1 MKSFLTS
8 LLLFL
13 AFNLQAQLTGTVNTY
28 SGVSAVNGANA
39 KVTVASA
46 AGFAVGEL
54 VLLMQMQGAQINESN
69 SASFGSISSL
79 NDAGLYELQR
89 ICDINSNEITFET
102 NLINSYNTAGATNP
116 GIQLIKV
123 PEYVNIDVGAV
134 TAPNWNGT
142 SGGVL
147 VVAASGTINLVDN
160 ISLDGKGFRGGTST
174 SLASPCNFLSDFNAY
189 FYANGGFEGN
199 AKGEGIAAWI
209 SGKESGRG
217 AQASG
222 GGGGNDHNTGAAG
235 GANYGAGGDGGT
247 TQSLGFFDCPGLY
260 AGDGGLALGGI
271 AYSGL
276 SPAVFMGGGGGAGHA
291 NNNESPDAGNGGGLV
306 LLIADVIEGNGF
318 SISVNGGSPI
328 NAGSDGGSGAGA
340 GGTILLSANSFST
353 TMLNLSA
360 DGGNGGGASYIG
372 SKCQGPGG
380 GGSGGVIWTAS
391 ALPANVNT
399 SVTAGLK
406 GINRPANG
414 CPNGSG
420 VGDGGAGAVIATPAL
435 SVAQG
440 IATNSNCVLPVNW
453 LFFEGRSQGEAFE
466 LSWQLLGGNTKGTI
480 VLRRSLNATDFSS
493 IQSFSEGNGLG
504 NWLVKDFAPIKHYY
518 QLAYVGANGEQAF
531 SDIIAFSPS
540 EERFVFWLSPNPT
553 PSDQQAILHFQLP
566 SSGEV
571 DIVVT
576 NMLGQHF
583 YAETHYLALGERQ
596 IALPDLPLSA
606 GTYFVSASFE
616 GERQIWKWV
625 KE

>member
-13 AFNLQAQLTGTVNTY
+13 AFCLQAQLTGTVNIY
-28 SGVSAVNGANA
+28 SGVSVVNGAAA

-46 AGFAVGEL
+46 AGFAVGDL
-54 VLLMQMQGAQINESN
+54 VLLMQMQGAQINEN
-69 SASFGSISSL
+69 NNASFGSISSL

-102 NLINSYNTAGATNP
+102 NLINSYNTAAASNP

-123 PEYVNIDVGAV
+123 PEYVNVDVGAV
-134 TAPNWNGT
+134 TVPNWNGT

-147 VVAASGTINLVDN
+147 VIAASGTINLVDN
-160 ISLDGKGFRGGTST
+160 ISLDGKGFRGGTS
-174 SLASPCNFLSDFNAY
+174 LGVASPCNLLSDFPAY
-189 FYANGGFEGN
+189 FYPSGGYEGN

-209 SGKESGRG
+209 TGKESGRG

-222 GGGGNDHNTGAAG
+222 GGGANDHNTGGAG
-235 GANYGAGGDGGT
+235 GANFGAGGDGGT
-247 TQSLGFFDCPGLY
+247 TQNLAFFDCPGLY
-260 AGDGGLALGGI
+260 AGDGGLALGGL
-271 AYSGL
+271 AYSAL
-276 SPAVFMGGGGGAGHA
+276 SPAVFMGGGGGEGHE
-291 NNNESPDAGNGGGLV
+291 NNNESPDGGNGGGLV
-306 LLIADVIEGNGF
+306 LLLADVIEGNGF
-318 SISVNGGSPI
+318 SISVDGESPI

-353 TMLNLSA
+353 TTLNLSA

-380 GGSGGVIWTAS
+380 GGSGGVIWTSS
-391 ALPANVNT
+391 AFPANVNT
-399 SVTAGLK
+399 SITAGVK

-420 VGDGGAGAVIATPAL
+420 VGDGGAGAVIETPAL
-435 SVAQG
+435 NVPQG
-440 IATNSNCVLPVNW
+440 FASNSNCVLPVSW
-453 LFFEGRSQGEAFE
+453 RFFEGRTLGETLE
-466 LSWQLLGGNTKGTI
+466 LNWQLLGGDNKGSI
-480 VLRRSLNATDFSS
+480 VLRRSLNATNFSS
-493 IQSFSEGNGLG
+493 IQTFSEGNGLG
-504 NWLVKDFAPIKHYY
+504 TYLVKDLPPIKHYY
-518 QLAYVGANGEQAF
+518 QLEYLGANGEQSF

-540 EERFVFWLSPNPT
+540 EERFAFWLSPNPT
-553 PSDQQAILHFQLP
+553 PSDQRAILHFQLP

-583 YAETHYLALGERQ
+583 YAEAHYLALGERQ

-616 GERQIWKWV
+616 GERQVWKWV